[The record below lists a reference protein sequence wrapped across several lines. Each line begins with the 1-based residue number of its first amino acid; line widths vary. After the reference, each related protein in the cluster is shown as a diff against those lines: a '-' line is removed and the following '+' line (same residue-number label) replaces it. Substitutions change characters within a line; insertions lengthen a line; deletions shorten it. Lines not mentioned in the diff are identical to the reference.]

1 MNLASITPTKLR
13 IILLLCLVVLSVVGV
28 ALFTVGYNRLEVF
41 AASVQTTSSEAQA
54 SRSSVQD
61 LVTTKEFLAKN
72 QNAIDRASQ
81 LVAESKS
88 YVYQDQIISDINTYA
103 NEAGLTISSITFDA
117 PTTTAVATAPAATQ
131 QATGSSTT
139 TAPVGG
145 VGVAPTGVKSM
156 TASVTIKNPT
166 DYTSMLSFIHLIE
179 QSLFRMQISQIGIS
193 ASTDTA
199 HPNQVSSDILTI
211 EVYVR

>member
-13 IILLLCLVVLSVVGV
+13 IILLLCLVVLSVIGV
-28 ALFTVGYNRLEVF
+28 ALFTVGYNRLETF
-41 AASVQTTSSEAQA
+41 AASTQTVASQAQA
-54 SRSSVQD
+54 SQSSVQN
-61 LVTTKEFLAKN
+61 LVTTKEFLAQN
-72 QNAIDRASQ
+72 QAAVSRASQ

-103 NEAGLTISSITFDA
+103 GEAGLTISSITFDA
-117 PTTTAVATAPAATQ
+117 PTTAAVAAPAA
-131 QATGSSTT
+131 AAPAG
-139 TAPVGG
+139 TAGA
-145 VGVAPTGVKSM
+145 APAVSAGAAPAGVKSM

-166 DYTSMLSFIHLIE
+166 NYTSMLSFVHLIE

-193 ASTDTA
+193 AAPGGTGS
-199 HPNQVSSDILTI
+199 NQVTSDILTI